1 MKEQILS
8 YLMEHPESR
17 KRAITAHLK
26 VWQCDTQFLAAMCEM
41 EQAGL
46 IKSTLHKDPANMEW
60 YYTFHV
66 TEFGKILQEL

>member
-1 MKEQILS
+1 MKEQILN

-17 KRAITAHLK
+17 KRAIAYHLK
-26 VWQCDTQFLAAMCEM
+26 VWQCDTMFLASMCEL

-46 IKSTLHKDPANMEW
+46 IKSSLHKDPANMEW

-66 TEFGKILQEL
+66 TEFGKILHEL

>member
-1 MKEQILS
+1 MKDKIVQ

-17 KRAITAHLK
+17 KRAIAAHLK
-26 VWQCDTQFLAAMCEM
+26 VWQCDTMFLASMCEL

-60 YYTFHV
+60 YYTFHA
-66 TEFGKILQEL
+66 TELGKILQEL